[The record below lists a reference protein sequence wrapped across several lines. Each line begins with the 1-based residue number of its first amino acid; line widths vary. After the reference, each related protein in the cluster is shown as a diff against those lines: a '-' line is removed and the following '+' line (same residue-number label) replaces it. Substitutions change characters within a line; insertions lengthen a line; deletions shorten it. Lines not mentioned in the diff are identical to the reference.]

1 MLAQKVIL
9 LTGGAQGMGEYD
21 AEAMLK
27 MGASVVLTDL
37 ADELG
42 NRVAERLS
50 ALGPCRFLH
59 HDVSS
64 EQSWQEV
71 VEAALSAF
79 GRIDALVNNA
89 GINSRSAI
97 ANYDFEA
104 WGKTLA
110 VNAGGV
116 FLGMKAVFPHMKERK
131 AGSIVNIAS
140 VNGIMA
146 ARYPKVDDTPN
157 PAYFAS
163 KAAVINLTRLG
174 AAQFGPHGVRVNAIC
189 PGLIRAPMSSASL
202 ADPERIRYF
211 EAAIPF
217 NRFGEREDVANAIAF
232 LASDLSGFI
241 NGVALPVDGG
251 YTAKA

>member
-1 MLAQKVIL
+1 MLSQKVIL

-27 MGASVVLTDL
+27 MGATVVLTDL
-37 ADELG
+37 ADDAG
-42 NRVAERLS
+42 QTVAERLG

-59 HDVSS
+59 HDVAN
-64 EQSWQEV
+64 EKSWNEV
-71 VEAALSAF
+71 VAATLETF

-97 ANYDFEA
+97 ANYDFDA

-131 AGSIVNIAS
+131 TGSIVNIAS
-140 VNGIMA
+140 VNGMVA
-146 ARYPKVDDTPN
+146 SRYPKVDDTPN

-163 KAAVINLTRLG
+163 KAAVINLTKLG
-174 AAQFGPHGVRVNAIC
+174 AAQFGPHGVRVNAVC

-202 ADPERIRYF
+202 SDPERVKYF

-251 YTAKA
+251 FTAKA

>member
-1 MLAQKVIL
+1 MLSDKVIL

-27 MGASVVLTDL
+27 MGASVVLTDIA
-37 ADELG
+37 ADAGEA
-42 NRVAERLS
+42 VAARLS
-50 ALGPCRFLH
+50 ATGPCRFLR
-59 HDVSS
+59 HDVAS
-64 EQSWQEV
+64 EESWKTV
-71 VEAALSAF
+71 VATTLEAF

-97 ANYDFEA
+97 ANYDFES
-104 WGKTLA
+104 WGRTLA

-140 VNGIMA
+140 VNGMVA
-146 ARYPKVDDTPN
+146 SRYPKVDDTPN

-163 KAAVINLTRLG
+163 KAAVINLTKLG
-174 AAQFGPHGVRVNAIC
+174 AAQFGPHGVRVNAVC

-202 ADPERIRYF
+202 TDPERVRYF

-251 YTAKA
+251 FTAKA